1 MYSVG
6 EGMRARKF
14 SRTSQKDKYSIQSVR
29 KTYRKPPKKNKKK
42 IEYLDINNCY
52 STKYADSILRKTTSN
67 LIIINYYFNVHLIT
81 TIRLN
86 DYLIIT
92 VIW

>member
-1 MYSVG
+1 VRESSPGLVKKINTQFKVL
-6 EGMRARKF
+6 EKLIE
-14 SRTSQKDKYSIQSVR
+14 SHQK
-29 KTYRKPPKKNKKK
+29 KKQKK

-67 LIIINYYFNVHLIT
+67 LIIINYYFNIYLIT

-86 DYLIIT
+86 DYYMVII
-92 VIW
+92 